1 MMSESDLERRTL
13 ESFLTDQGLEGEIS
27 RLSPVGGGCI
37 GDAQKIKHS
46 LGDYFVK
53 SMPPGR
59 GDVLEAEALGLAA
72 LAEPG
77 VIPVPRVLG
86 TGTFP
91 GGGLFW
97 FSIGLIIILGEKRI
111 KGLLGATWP
120 GSIASRMPT
129 MAGHGT
135 ITSAAVPRSTRL

>member
-1 MMSESDLERRTL
+1 
-13 ESFLTDQGLEGEIS
+13 
-27 RLSPVGGGCI
+27 
-37 GDAQKIKHS
+37 
-46 LGDYFVK
+46 VK

-91 GGGLFW
+91 GGRPFLVLDWIDHNPGGKADQRSLGRNLARLHRVTHAHYGWSRNNYIGSSPQINTPVESWVQFFGLHR
-97 FSIGLIIILGEKRI
+97 IGYQYELGKKPVRSLEILLEK
-111 KGLLGATWP
+111 
-120 GSIASRMPT
+120 
-129 MAGHGT
+129 
-135 ITSAAVPRSTRL
+135 